1 MMPSAPEV
9 WEEWAGATLMAQVRE
24 RADALSRVV
33 TRIEVGR
40 DDAMAREVGRL
51 SDELTALGI
60 AHEMHEMEEFE
71 GGHVAG
77 VRGRVE
83 SSMLPWPSR
92 VLRGETA
99 GRR

>member
-9 WEEWAGATLMAQVRE
+9 WEEWAGLMAQVRE

-60 AHEMHEMEEFE
+60 AHEMEEFE

-77 VRGRVE
+77 GRVE
-83 SSMLPWPSR
+83 SSMLPWLSR
-92 VLRGETA
+92 VLRGQTA
-99 GRR
+99 GGR

>member
-1 MMPSAPEV
+1 
-9 WEEWAGATLMAQVRE
+9 
-24 RADALSRVV
+24 
-33 TRIEVGR
+33 
-40 DDAMAREVGRL
+40 
-51 SDELTALGI
+51 
-60 AHEMHEMEEFE
+60 MEEFE

-83 SSMLPWPSR
+83 SSMLPWLSR